1 MEDTLRE
8 AWMGWGCYW
17 QRKVLILVLME
28 DTLRAREYA
37 EQHDLSI
44 VLILVLME
52 DTLREHYVKN

>member
-1 MEDTLRE
+1 MEDSLRVYNNVE
-8 AWMGWGCYW
+8 SRRICI
-17 QRKVLILVLME
+17 LILVLME

-44 VLILVLME
+44 ALILVLME